1 MANNMPFLTMPNIP
15 LNIYNSPKLQCSPVA
30 MRDGT
35 TAYAK
40 INLPPEL
47 SKKRTSHILAFIPMF
62 TRETFRAAPDGV
74 YTWILSEKGFFANKV
89 HSALELGT
97 LHLNLAEHSGSLQI
111 HGAGECA
118 KTGNSIT
125 YNTLSGSFM
134 VPLLRKYSEN
144 EQAPIEERVHTF
156 METMFRT
163 MGFVSITRVDKT
175 FIRKDSMPLT
185 EDELEM
191 YARAGYVIYLYDA
204 DTKCNNRDK
213 LRIEGELRAKTA
225 ALKFLTKNSEQRRKT
240 EDYIGKLQG
249 DMEALTRYVPKL
261 YEPAKGGTR
270 KRSARRRSTRRPST
284 RKLKGIVLL

>member
-1 MANNMPFLTMPNIP
+1 
-15 LNIYNSPKLQCSPVA
+15 

-47 SKKRTSHILAFIPMF
+47 SKKRTSHILAFIPLF

-74 YTWILSEKGFFANKV
+74 YTWILSEKGFFANRV

-97 LHLNLAEHSGSLQI
+97 LHLNLAEHSASSHI

-118 KTGNSIT
+118 KTGDTIE

-175 FIRKDSMPLT
+175 FIRKETMPLT
-185 EDELEM
+185 EDELAM
-191 YARAGYVIYLYDA
+191 YARAGYIIYLYDA
-204 DTKCNNRDK
+204 DTKCNNKDK
-213 LRIEGELRAKTA
+213 LRIEAELRAKTG
-225 ALKFLTKNSEQRRKT
+225 ALKFFKKDTEQYRKAENYIASLKGNMEVLTK
-240 EDYIGKLQG
+240 
-249 DMEALTRYVPKL
+249 YVPKL
-261 YEPAKGGTR
+261 YEPAKGGAR
-270 KRSARRRSTRRPST
+270 KRYTRRRRR
-284 RKLKGIVLL
+284 V